1 MAADLIHDLELDQE
15 PPGGI
20 IPGSELPDDKL
31 AGIRAYLSFSYF
43 VRG

>member
-15 PPGGI
+15 PPDGFVL
-20 IPGSELPDDKL
+20 GSELSDDQL

-43 VRG
+43 VRA